1 MSMGARAEAQ
11 PFDGMDITDNQ
22 DDWAVP
28 AEIYGR
34 AEEVEEDV
42 PDWIGTS
49 QPEAVDVPRLNLFG
63 PFLLALAALW
73 TAGSAWWTLSNAP
86 ELTLPGI
93 MNWVATLS
101 GPMIMI
107 GVAWII
113 FGRSPR
119 RETEA
124 FTRAVAEMRRESEA
138 LESVLAIV
146 NARLEENHVRLTDEA
161 AKLMS
166 LGDEASDRLG
176 RVAHYLAR
184 EVSNLDR
191 RAEALENAAATARV
205 DIGVLLADLPR
216 AEDQARAISETMKE
230 AGLTAQSQT
239 KALETQLSGLVARGR
254 EADEV
259 VGTAAQRL
267 SAHLSRIES
276 TSAMATGKIKEAAA
290 SINSAVDG
298 SMERASHA
306 VDAARSSIEA
316 QGNAMLAMIDQSRAA
331 FDRAGEDAVRNLG
344 QRLGKIGGKI
354 DDLAAKLAA
363 QDAASHALVN
373 GLTAELAELDEKF
386 ATLGNTGTANS
397 ERLNQSVET
406 VRACVQQLFL
416 ELSGGH
422 DRAADLID
430 RAHDMAKALT
440 ELTGQLQG
448 EVPAALAKVEEHAG
462 KARTAASSIV
472 PRVEAIRVTTDA
484 ASAKLEE
491 AEKSIQRQQATLEVM
506 LGKLS
511 EGVGGAQE
519 QLKALA
525 HAVGEADAAAGKIVA
540 STGPELV
547 AALVRVRETANQAAE
562 RARDAIAAVIPQSAA
577 ALAEASHQAMA
588 DAITG
593 PVQQQMAEVT
603 AVSERAVEAA
613 RKASERLTRQMLTI
627 GETAAAIE
635 ERIDE
640 ARKEREEKEG
650 ENFSRRVGLLIESLN
665 STAIDVTKILSNE
678 VTDSAWAAYLKGDRG
693 VFTRRAVR
701 LLDNNEARE
710 IFAHYEADPEFRDQ
724 VNRYIHDFESMLRR
738 ILTDRDSSALGVTI
752 LSSDMGKLY
761 VALAQAIE
769 RIRT

>member
-11 PFDGMDITDNQ
+11 PFDGIDTADQ
-22 DDWAVP
+22 DDWSVP
-28 AEIYGR
+28 VEIYGR
-34 AEEVEEDV
+34 RQEEPVV
-42 PDWIGTS
+42 DWPPPET
-49 QPEAVDVPRLNLFG
+49 EAVELPRPN
-63 PFLLALAALW
+63 LLAPLLIALAVLW
-73 TAGSAWWTLSNAP
+73 TVGSAWWTMRNAP
-86 ELTLPGI
+86 ELTLPAV
-93 MNWVATLS
+93 MQWMANLS
-101 GPMIMI
+101 GPMILLGI
-107 GVAWII
+107 VWII
-113 FGRSPR
+113 FGRTPR
-119 RETEA
+119 RETEG
-124 FTRAVAEMRRESEA
+124 FTRSVAEMRRESEA

-146 NARLEENHVRLTDEA
+146 NTRLEENHVRLTDEA
-161 AKLMS
+161 TKLMS

-184 EVSNLDR
+184 EVNNLDR
-191 RAEALENAAATARV
+191 RAEALENAAANARV

-216 AEDQARAISETMKE
+216 AEDQARAIAETMKE
-230 AGLTAQSQT
+230 AGLTAQNQT
-239 KALETQLSGLVARGR
+239 TALENQLSGLVARGR

-267 SAHLSRIES
+267 NAHLSRIES

-298 SMERASHA
+298 SMERASQA
-306 VDAARSSIEA
+306 VEAARTGIEA
-316 QGNAMLAMIDQSRAA
+316 QGTAMLAMVEQSRAA

-344 QRLGKIGGKI
+344 QRLGKLGGKI

-363 QDAASHALVN
+363 QDAASHALIN
-373 GLTAELAELDEKF
+373 GLTTELVELDDKF
-386 ATLGNTGTANS
+386 ATLGNTGTANT
-397 ERLNQSVET
+397 ERLNGSVET
-406 VRACVQQLFL
+406 VRACVRELFL

-430 RAHDMAKALT
+430 RAHDMAKALAQLT
-440 ELTGQLQG
+440 EQLQG
-448 EVPAALAKVEEHAG
+448 EVPAALTKVEEHAG

-491 AEKSIQRQQATLEVM
+491 AEKSIARQQETLDAM
-506 LGKLS
+506 LAKLG

-525 HAVGEADAAAGKIVA
+525 AAVGEADAAAGKMVG

-547 AALVRVRETANQAAE
+547 AALVRVRETANQAAD
-562 RARDAIAAVIPQSAA
+562 RAREAIAAVIPQSAA
-577 ALAEASHQAMA
+577 ALAEASGKAMSA
-588 DAITG
+588 AITDQ
-593 PVQQQMAEVT
+593 VRQQMEEVG

-627 GETAAAIE
+627 GETASAME
-635 ERIDE
+635 ERFEE
-640 ARKEREEKEG
+640 ARQEREEKES
-650 ENFSRRVGLLIESLN
+650 ENFSRRVALLIESLN

-701 LLDNNEARE
+701 LLDNNESRD
-710 IFAHYEADPEFRDQ
+710 IFQHYESDQEFRDQ
-724 VNRYIHDFESMLRR
+724 VNRYIHDFEAMLRR

>member
-1 MSMGARAEAQ
+1 MR
-11 PFDGMDITDNQ
+11 
-22 DDWAVP
+22 
-28 AEIYGR
+28 
-34 AEEVEEDV
+34 
-42 PDWIGTS
+42 
-49 QPEAVDVPRLNLFG
+49 
-63 PFLLALAALW
+63 
-73 TAGSAWWTLSNAP
+73 NAP
-86 ELTLPGI
+86 ELTLPAV
-93 MNWVATLS
+93 MQWMANLS
-101 GPMIMI
+101 GPMILLGI
-107 GVAWII
+107 VWII
-113 FGRSPR
+113 FGRTPR
-119 RETEA
+119 RETEG
-124 FTRAVAEMRRESEA
+124 FTRSVAEMRRESEA

-146 NARLEENHVRLTDEA
+146 NTRLEENHVRLTDEA
-161 AKLMS
+161 TKLMS

-184 EVSNLDR
+184 EVNNLDR
-191 RAEALENAAATARV
+191 RAEALENAAANARV

-216 AEDQARAISETMKE
+216 AEDQARAIAETMKE
-230 AGLTAQSQT
+230 AGLTAQNQT
-239 KALETQLSGLVARGR
+239 TALENQLSGLVARGR

-267 SAHLSRIES
+267 NAHLSRIES

-298 SMERASHA
+298 SMERASQA
-306 VDAARSSIEA
+306 VEAARTGIEA
-316 QGNAMLAMIDQSRAA
+316 QGTAMLAMVEQSRAA

-344 QRLGKIGGKI
+344 QRLGKLGGKI

-363 QDAASHALVN
+363 QDAASHALIN
-373 GLTAELAELDEKF
+373 GLTTELVELDDKF
-386 ATLGNTGTANS
+386 ATLGNTGTANT
-397 ERLNQSVET
+397 ERLNGSVET
-406 VRACVQQLFL
+406 VRACVRELFL

-430 RAHDMAKALT
+430 RAHDMAKALAQLT
-440 ELTGQLQG
+440 EQLQG
-448 EVPAALAKVEEHAG
+448 EVPAALTKVEEHAG

-491 AEKSIQRQQATLEVM
+491 AEKSITRQQETLDAM
-506 LGKLS
+506 LAKLG

-525 HAVGEADAAAGKIVA
+525 AAVGEADAAAGKMVG

-547 AALVRVRETANQAAE
+547 AALVRVRETANQAAD
-562 RARDAIAAVIPQSAA
+562 RAREAIAAVIPQSAA
-577 ALAEASHQAMA
+577 ALAEASGKAMSA
-588 DAITG
+588 AITDQ
-593 PVQQQMAEVT
+593 VRQQMEEVG

-627 GETAAAIE
+627 GETASAME
-635 ERIDE
+635 ERFEE
-640 ARKEREEKEG
+640 ARQEREEKES
-650 ENFSRRVGLLIESLN
+650 ENFSRRVALLIESLN

-701 LLDNNEARE
+701 LLDNNESRD
-710 IFAHYEADPEFRDQ
+710 IFQHYESDQEFRDQ
-724 VNRYIHDFESMLRR
+724 VNRYIHDFEAMLRR